1 MSIFSIKMNL
11 LRFRNSRITVIKDKD
26 ALQRGIFIPIS
37 DNGIYVSEGD
47 NGEAKSAYA
56 DFFAYE
62 NHRPTK
68 YGYTYNIRQN
78 LPRRILNTLSD
89 SERESVTYIGGMR
102 PYESK
107 RQTDDDGHRRDIKKQ
122 PVHVYTANNKHSN
135 SISIEDLPF

>member
-11 LRFRNSRITVIKDKD
+11 LRFRNAKITVIKDKGS
-26 ALQRGIFIPIS
+26 LQRGIFIPIS
-37 DNGIYVSEGD
+37 DNGIYVSEAD

-78 LPRRILNTLSD
+78 FPKRVLNTMSD
-89 SERESVTYIGGMR
+89 SERESAIYVGGMR
-102 PYESK
+102 PYEK
-107 RQTDDDGHRRDIKKQ
+107 RQSDNSEYKEEIKKQ
-122 PVHVYTANNKHSN
+122 PVHVQAANNKH